1 MRKTV
6 QEWMDAN
13 QQSNG
18 PAKKKIAGLKRLKRF
33 PGSAVNGSRNAAGT
47 DKRRGK
53 KNAVKVKRRPK

>member
-13 QQSNG
+13 HHSNG

-33 PGSAVNGSRNAAGT
+33 PGTETGVDGLAA
-47 DKRRGK
+47 KRRAK
-53 KNAVKVKRRPK
+53 KKVGGVKKRRPK

>member
-18 PAKKKIAGLKRLKRF
+18 PAKKKIAAIKRSKRF
-33 PGSAVNGSRNAAGT
+33 PGAGANENASAGA
-47 DKRRGK
+47 KRQTK
-53 KNAVKVKRRPK
+53 KKDIGVKKRRPK